1 MNATYI
7 SLHRVMRDAE
17 GFYGKEKPLLLYVL
31 HRHTFR
37 FSITGKHLFSE
48 MVFVPLSEE
57 S

>member
-7 SLHRVMRDAE
+7 SLHRVMGDAE